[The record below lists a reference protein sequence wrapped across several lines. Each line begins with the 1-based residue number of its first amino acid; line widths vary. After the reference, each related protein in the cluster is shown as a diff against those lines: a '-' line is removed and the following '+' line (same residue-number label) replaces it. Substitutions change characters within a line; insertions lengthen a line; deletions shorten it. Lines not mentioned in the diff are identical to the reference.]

1 MLQIILLFVLRF
13 TYLFVHLHEQINKI
27 MIMKTWILTI
37 VALLTSVVAAAQLRE
52 GSFTVQPKVG
62 LNVSTLTDADKTI
75 ADACFGME
83 AEYMVTDMFSL
94 SAGVLVSNQGGKY
107 DDAGLSYTAD
117 LDYANIPIM
126 ANVYVLP
133 GLALKAGVQPGFRLK
148 AKMKTDN
155 GSYDIDEFYKL
166 VGMVFPGEEPKIN
179 KFDLSIPVGIS
190 YEYKNAVLDARYNWG
205 LLKVEN
211 IGSAYYNRVFEVTLG
226 YKFELDF

>member
-1 MLQIILLFVLRF
+1 
-13 TYLFVHLHEQINKI
+13 
-27 MIMKTWILTI
+27 MKKLILTLI
-37 VALLTSVVAAAQLRE
+37 VVLMAVAAMAQRRE
-52 GSFTVQPKVG
+52 GTFTVQPKVG

-83 AEYMVTDMFSL
+83 AEYMITDMFSL
-94 SAGVLVSNQGGKY
+94 SAGVMVSNQGGKY
-107 DDAGLSYTAD
+107 NEDFPSPKYTAD

-133 GLALKAGVQPGFRLK
+133 GLALKAGVQPGFRMK
-148 AKMKTDN
+148 AKMKTDD

-166 VGMVFPGEEPKIN
+166 VGMLTPGEEPKVN
-179 KFDLSIPVGIS
+179 KFDLAIPVGIS
-190 YEYKNAVLDARYNWG
+190 YEYNNVVLDARYNWG

-226 YKFELDF
+226 YKFDLDL

>member
-1 MLQIILLFVLRF
+1 
-13 TYLFVHLHEQINKI
+13 
-27 MIMKTWILTI
+27 MKTWILTI

-62 LNVSTLTDADKTI
+62 LNISTLTDADKTI

-107 DDAGLSYTAD
+107 DEDYPFPRYTAD

-133 GLALKAGVQPGFRLK
+133 GLALKAGVQPGFRMK
-148 AKMKTDN
+148 AKMKTDD
-155 GSYDIDEFYKL
+155 GSYDIDEFYKPAGTL
-166 VGMVFPGEEPKIN
+166 IPGEEPKVN
-179 KFDLSIPVGIS
+179 KFDLAIPVGIS
-190 YEYKNAVLDARYNWG
+190 YEYENVVLDARYNLG

-211 IGSAYYNRVFEVTLG
+211 FGPAYYNRVFEVTLG